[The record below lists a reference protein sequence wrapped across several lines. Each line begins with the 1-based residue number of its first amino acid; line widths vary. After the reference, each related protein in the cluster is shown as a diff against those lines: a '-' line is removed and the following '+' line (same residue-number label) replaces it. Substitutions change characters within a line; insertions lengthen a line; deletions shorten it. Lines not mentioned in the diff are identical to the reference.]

1 MLDIIIHEVEKYLG
15 LKAEKAK
22 DPLLGDFVVHINDQ
36 IDIWLRDLKPGISVK
51 SLIGNIPTIS
61 DKEEFFSYLCR
72 ANYIGQGTGGSVIS
86 MDPNEKFLTLS
97 IILTYE
103 VNYRIFRDKLED
115 FLNYLEF
122 WKSELKRL
130 ETRQI

>member
-1 MLDIIIHEVEKYLG
+1 MLDIILHEVEKYLE
-15 LKAEKAK
+15 LRAEKAK
-22 DPLLGDFVVHINDQ
+22 ETLLGDFVIHINDQ
-36 IDIWLRDLKPGISVK
+36 IEIWLRDLKPGISVK
-51 SLIGNIPTIS
+51 SIIGNIPS
-61 DKEEFFSYLCR
+61 VLDKEEFYSYLWR